1 MALPSNA
8 CPGGPWTMAGRTVAR
23 VGLGAMQLPRLRHD
37 RSAAVAVLRRAV
49 ELGVSHVDTAQ
60 FYGNGFANEVI
71 REVTRPGDGI
81 VVVSKVGADPSP
93 GGPFPMRVAQR
104 PRELA
109 ASVDAN
115 LAALGA
121 EQIPV
126 VNLRRV
132 DSSTPIPVPPDQVV
146 DLDDQLAAMI
156 ALRDAGK
163 IGAIGLSTVTL
174 DELRRSLPAGIAC
187 VQNAYSLVS
196 REDEDT
202 LKLCVAEGIAWVP
215 YFPLGG
221 AMPGLPKVAG
231 QPAVLA
237 AAKALGC
244 TPAQAGLA
252 WLLHHAPNVLL
263 IPGTASLG
271 HLEENIAAGAIGID
285 AATLRELDGA

>member
-1 MALPSNA
+1 
-8 CPGGPWTMAGRTVAR
+8 
-23 VGLGAMQLPRLRHD
+23 VGLRARRGGTPDQLGQAAQAGP
-37 RSAAVAVLRRAV
+37 AAVAVLRRAV

-81 VVVSKVGADPSP
+81 VVVSKVGADPNP
-93 GGPFPMRVAQR
+93 GGPLPMRVAQR
-104 PRELA
+104 PEELA

-115 LAALGA
+115 LTALGT
-121 EQIPV
+121 EQIPI

-132 DSSTPIPVPPDQVV
+132 DASTPIPVPDDQVV
-146 DLDDQLAAMI
+146 DFDDQLAAMT
-156 ALRDAGK
+156 ALRDVGK

-174 DELRRSLPAGIAC
+174 DELRRALPAGVVC
-187 VQNAYSLVS
+187 VQNAYSLIS

-202 LKLCVAEGIAWVP
+202 LKLCAAEGIAWVP

-221 AMPGLPKVAG
+221 AMPGLPKVAD

-237 AAKALGC
+237 AAAALGC
-244 TPAQAGLA
+244 TPTQAGLA

-263 IPGTASLG
+263 IPGTASIG
-271 HLEENIAAGAIGID
+271 HLEENIAAGAISID
-285 AATLRELDGA
+285 AATLSALDGA